1 MVIVGVHT
9 AIIPYTKAATSIPRI
24 DLTLYLMP
32 IYLALSCHHVRFFN
46 LNYWRYIWFLNGL
59 SS

>member
-24 DLTLYLMP
+24 DLTHLMS
-32 IYLALSCHHVRFFN
+32 IYLALSCHHVS
-46 LNYWRYIWFLNGL
+46 FL
-59 SS
+59 